1 MTTPTVTTNNGPAYT
16 ISAHPSNVTTNQTL
30 RLLAVLKGVNANNT
44 AALPMQVINSTNYS
58 VQKLMVTN
66 LNNAGAAVTPTG
78 LALGVATTSGG
89 STLFGAITAAN
100 LATTN
105 GIYVSDALAQAVTAA
120 GPNLYLNI
128 TAGLTTPVVGATI
141 DVYVYGY
148 DFS

>member
-1 MTTPTVTTNNGPAYT
+1 MTTTTTTNPGPAVT
-16 ISAHPSNVTTNQTL
+16 VSAHPQNVTTNQTL

-58 VQKLMVTN
+58 VKSLIVTN
-66 LNNAGAAVTPTG
+66 LNNAGVAVTPTG

-105 GIYVSDALAQAVTAA
+105 GIYFSDALAQAVTAA

>member
-1 MTTPTVTTNNGPAYT
+1 MTTTTTTNPGPAVT
-16 ISAHPSNVTTNQTL
+16 VSAHPQNVTSNQTL
-30 RLLAVLKGVNANNT
+30 RLLAVLKGVNANST
-44 AALPMQVINSTNYS
+44 AQLPMQVINSTTYS
-58 VQKLMVTN
+58 VQSLMVTN

-78 LALGVATTSGG
+78 LALGVATTAGG

-105 GIYVSDALAQAVTAA
+105 GLYISSALASAVTA
-120 GPNLYLNI
+120 GVPNLYLNV
-128 TAGLTTPVVGATI
+128 TAGLTTPVTGATF

>member
-1 MTTPTVTTNNGPAYT
+1 MTTTTTTNPGPAVT
-16 ISAHPSNVTTNQTL
+16 VSAHPQNVTTNQTL

-58 VQKLMVTN
+58 VKSLIVTN

-105 GIYVSDALAQAVTAA
+105 GIYFSDALAQAVTAA

>member
-1 MTTPTVTTNNGPAYT
+1 MTTTTTTNPGPAVT
-16 ISAHPSNVTTNQTL
+16 VSAHPQNVTTNQTL

-58 VQKLMVTN
+58 VKSLIVTN
-66 LNNAGAAVTPTG
+66 LNNAGVAVTPTG

-89 STLFGAITAAN
+89 STLFGAITASN

-105 GIYVSDALAQAVTAA
+105 GIYFSDALAQAVTAA

>member
-1 MTTPTVTTNNGPAYT
+1 MTTTTTTNPGPAVT
-16 ISAHPSNVTTNQTL
+16 VSAHPQNVTTNQTL

-44 AALPMQVINSTNYS
+44 ANLPMQVINSTNYS
-58 VQKLMVTN
+58 VKSLIVTN
-66 LNNAGAAVTPTG
+66 LNNAGVAVTPTG

-105 GIYVSDALAQAVTAA
+105 GIYFSDALAQAVTAA

-128 TAGLTTPVVGATI
+128 TAGLTTPVVGATV